1 LLRCFAARPLPLA
14 QLADPSACIKHSTH
28 YLDLCGEPNFLARII
43 PNYDFAASKTGAVI
57 IPMCGFEAA
66 PG

>member
-1 LLRCFAARPLPLA
+1 M